1 MTLLAPAQNDPVPT
15 GPSGP
20 AAPPRARRRRAF
32 GLTGAL
38 AWLFLLVF
46 LLPVITVVAHV
57 FLPDQGTWAH
67 LAATVLPD
75 YIANSLL
82 LALGVGILAP
92 ILGTA
97 TAWLTTLCRFPGQRL
112 FVWALIL
119 PLAVPGYVMAYA
131 YTDFLEVAGPLQ
143 GWLRHLL
150 DLQVGQY
157 WFPDV
162 RSLGGAIVLLSLV
175 LYPYVYLLAR
185 AAFLEQ
191 SVCALEVGRTLGY
204 GPWACFWHV
213 ALPLARPAIIAG
225 AALVLMETLADYGT
239 VAYFGLPTFTTG
251 IVRALVSMGDRTAAA
266 QLSTLLLGAIFMV
279 LLLERWSRRRLR
291 FHHTS
296 SKYRALPRHQL
307 KGGRALLACVTCL
320 LPLLLGFVLPAVLLL
335 RLWLGDAGGEI
346 DDRFLGWAGNS
357 VTLAA
362 VAAFC
367 AVTLALLLAYGLRLQ
382 RSPSLTI
389 AARLAGMG
397 YAIPGTVIAIGTLI
411 PLAAFDNAL
420 DAWLRETFGIST
432 GLLLTGSIAAL
443 VFAYLVRFL
452 SVSLS
457 TVEAS
462 LGKVRPSLD
471 EAARTLGSRP
481 RATLWRVHAPLVWTG
496 VLTALLLVFVDV
508 LKELPATLLLR
519 PFNFDTLAVQ
529 AANFA
534 ADERLAEAAFPAL
547 AILAVGLLPV
557 LLLSR
562 AIARARPGQAAD

>member
-1 MTLLAPAQNDPVPT
+1 MTLLTPAET
-15 GPSGP
+15 EGPPPP
-20 AAPPRARRRRAF
+20 AARTRRRRRF
-32 GLTGAL
+32 GAAGWL
-38 AWLFLLVF
+38 AWLFLALF
-46 LLPVITVVAHV
+46 LLPVATVVAHV

-67 LAATVLPD
+67 LVETVLPD
-75 YIANSLL
+75 YIRNSLL
-82 LALGVGILAP
+82 LALGVGLIAP
-92 ILGTA
+92 VIGTG
-97 TAWLTTLCRFPGQRL
+97 TAWLTTLCRFPGQRI
-112 FVWALIL
+112 FAWALIL

-131 YTDFLEVAGPLQ
+131 YTDFLEVSGPLQ
-143 GWLRHLL
+143 TWLRQAL
-150 DLQVGQY
+150 DLQVGHY
-157 WFPDV
+157 WFPDL
-162 RSLGGAIVLLSLV
+162 RSLGGAIMLLSLV

-185 AAFLEQ
+185 SAFLEQ

-213 ALPLARPAIIAG
+213 ALPLARPAIMAG

-251 IVRALVSMGDRTAAA
+251 IVRALISMGDRTAAA
-266 QLSTLLLGAIFMV
+266 QLSTLLLGSVFLV

-307 KGGRALLACVTCL
+307 RGGRALLATVACA
-320 LPLLLGFVLPAVLLL
+320 LPLLLGFLLPAALLL
-335 RLWLGDAGGEI
+335 RLWLGVAEGEV
-346 DDRFLGWAGNS
+346 DRRFLGWAGNS
-357 VTLAA
+357 VTLAGI
-362 VAAFC
+362 AACC
-367 AVTLALLLAYGLRLQ
+367 AVTLALLLAYGLRLS
-382 RSPSLTI
+382 RSPSLTF

-397 YAIPGTVIAIGTLI
+397 YAVPGTVIAIGTLI

-420 DAWLRETFGIST
+420 DAWLRATFGVST

-443 VFAYLVRFL
+443 IFAYLVRFL
-452 SVSLS
+452 SVALG

-471 EAARTLGSRP
+471 EAARTLGSGP
-481 RATLWRVHAPLVWTG
+481 RATLWRVHAPLVWGG
-496 VLTALLLVFVDV
+496 VLTALLMVFVDV

-519 PFNFDTLAVQ
+519 PFDFDTLAVQ

-547 AILAVGLLPV
+547 AIVAVGLLPV

-562 AIARARPGQAAD
+562 AIARARPGEDARS

>member
-1 MTLLAPAQNDPVPT
+1 MTLLTPAETEGLPP
-15 GPSGP
+15 P
-20 AAPPRARRRRAF
+20 AAHPRRRRRL
-32 GLTGAL
+32 GLAGWL
-38 AWLFLLVF
+38 AWLFLALF
-46 LLPVITVVAHV
+46 LLPVATVVAHI
-57 FLPDQGTWAH
+57 FLPDQGTWSH
-67 LAATVLPD
+67 LVETVLPD
-75 YIANSLL
+75 YVRNSLL
-82 LALGVGILAP
+82 LALGVGIIAP
-92 ILGTA
+92 VLGTG
-97 TAWLTTLCRFPGQRL
+97 TAWLTTLCRFPGQR
-112 FVWALIL
+112 FFAWALIL

-131 YTDFLEVAGPLQ
+131 YTDFLEVSGPLQ
-143 GWLRHLL
+143 TWLRQAL
-150 DLQVGQY
+150 DLQVGHY

-162 RSLGGAIVLLSLV
+162 RSLGGAIALLSLV

-185 AAFLEQ
+185 SAFLEQ

-213 ALPLARPAIIAG
+213 ALPLARPAVMAG

-251 IVRALVSMGDRTAAA
+251 IVRALISMGDRTAAA
-266 QLSTLLLGAIFMV
+266 QLSTLLLGAVFLV

-307 KGGRALLACVTCL
+307 RGGRAMLATLACA
-320 LPLLLGFVLPAVLLL
+320 LPLLLGFLLPAALLL
-335 RLWLGDAGGEI
+335 RLWLGVAEGEV
-346 DDRFLGWAGNS
+346 DRRFLGWAGNS
-357 VTLAA
+357 VTLAGI
-362 VAAFC
+362 AACC
-367 AVTLALLLAYGLRLQ
+367 AVTLALLLAYGLRIS
-382 RSPSLTI
+382 RSASLTF

-397 YAIPGTVIAIGTLI
+397 YAVPGTVIAIGALI

-420 DAWLRETFGIST
+420 DAWLRSSFGVST
-432 GLLLTGSIAAL
+432 GLLLTGSITAL
-443 VFAYLVRFL
+443 IFAYLVRFL
-452 SVSLS
+452 SVALG

-471 EAARTLGSRP
+471 EAARTLGSSP
-481 RATLWRVHAPLVWTG
+481 RATLWRVHAPLVWGG
-496 VLTALLLVFVDV
+496 VLTALLMVFVDV

-519 PFNFDTLAVQ
+519 PFDFDTLAVQ

-547 AILAVGLLPV
+547 AIVAVGLLPV

-562 AIARARPGQAAD
+562 AIARARPGEAARS

>member
-1 MTLLAPAQNDPVPT
+1 MTLLTPAESERLPP
-15 GPSGP
+15 P
-20 AAPPRARRRRAF
+20 AARPRRRWRI
-32 GLTGAL
+32 GHTGWL
-38 AWLFLLVF
+38 AWLFLALF
-46 LLPVITVVAHV
+46 LLPVATVVAHI
-57 FLPDQGTWAH
+57 FLPDQGTWDH
-67 LAATVLPD
+67 LVETVLPD
-75 YIANSLL
+75 YIRNSLL
-82 LALGVGILAP
+82 LALGVGLIAP
-92 ILGTA
+92 VLGTG
-97 TAWLTTLCRFPGQRL
+97 TAWLTTLCRFPGQR
-112 FVWALIL
+112 FFAWALIL

-131 YTDFLEVAGPLQ
+131 YTDFLEVSGPLQ
-143 GWLRHLL
+143 GWLRQAL
-150 DLQVGQY
+150 DLQVGHY

-162 RSLGGAIVLLSLV
+162 RSLGGAITLLSLV

-185 AAFLEQ
+185 SAFLEQ

-213 ALPLARPAIIAG
+213 ALPLARPAIMAG

-251 IVRALVSMGDRTAAA
+251 IVRALISMGDRTAAA
-266 QLSTLLLGAIFMV
+266 QLSTLLLGAVFLV

-307 KGGRALLACVTCL
+307 RGGRALLAVLACA
-320 LPLLLGFVLPAVLLL
+320 LPLLLGFLLPAALLL
-335 RLWLGDAGGEI
+335 RLWLGVAEGEV
-346 DDRFLGWAGNS
+346 DRRFLGWAGNS
-357 VTLAA
+357 VTLAGIAACCA
-362 VAAFC
+362 VA
-367 AVTLALLLAYGLRLQ
+367 LALLLAYGLRLS
-382 RSPSLTI
+382 RSPSLTF

-397 YAIPGTVIAIGTLI
+397 YAVPGTVIAIGTLI

-420 DAWLRETFGIST
+420 DAWLRARFGVST
-432 GLLLTGSIAAL
+432 GLLLTGSITAL
-443 VFAYLVRFL
+443 IFAYLVRFL
-452 SVSLS
+452 SVALG

-471 EAARTLGSRP
+471 EAARTLGSGP
-481 RATLWRVHAPLVWTG
+481 RATLWRVHAPLVWGG
-496 VLTALLLVFVDV
+496 VLTALLMVFVDV

-519 PFNFDTLAVQ
+519 PFDFDTLAVQ

-547 AILAVGLLPV
+547 AIVAVGLLPV

-562 AIARARPGQAAD
+562 AIARARPGEEARS

>member
-1 MTLLAPAQNDPVPT
+1 MTLLTPAET
-15 GPSGP
+15 EGPPPP
-20 AAPPRARRRRAF
+20 AARTRRRRRF
-32 GLTGAL
+32 GAAGWL
-38 AWLFLLVF
+38 AWLFLALF
-46 LLPVITVVAHV
+46 LLPVATVVAHV

-67 LAATVLPD
+67 LVETVLPD
-75 YIANSLL
+75 YIRNSLL
-82 LALGVGILAP
+82 LALGVGLIAP
-92 ILGTA
+92 VIGTG
-97 TAWLTTLCRFPGQRL
+97 TAWLTTLCRFPGQRI
-112 FVWALIL
+112 FAWALIL

-131 YTDFLEVAGPLQ
+131 YTDFLEVSGPLQ
-143 GWLRHLL
+143 TWLRQAL
-150 DLQVGQY
+150 DLQVGHY
-157 WFPDV
+157 WFPDL
-162 RSLGGAIVLLSLV
+162 RSLGGAIMLLSLV

-185 AAFLEQ
+185 SAFLEQ

-213 ALPLARPAIIAG
+213 ALPLARPAIMAG

-251 IVRALVSMGDRTAAA
+251 IVRALISMGDRTAAA
-266 QLSTLLLGAIFMV
+266 QLSTLLLGSVFLV

-307 KGGRALLACVTCL
+307 RGGRALLATVACA
-320 LPLLLGFVLPAVLLL
+320 LPLLLGFLLPAALLL
-335 RLWLGDAGGEI
+335 RLWLGVAEGEV
-346 DDRFLGWAGNS
+346 DRRFLGWAGNS
-357 VTLAA
+357 VTLAGI
-362 VAAFC
+362 AACC
-367 AVTLALLLAYGLRLQ
+367 AVTLALLLAYGLRLS
-382 RSPSLTI
+382 RSPSLTF

-397 YAIPGTVIAIGTLI
+397 YAVPGTVIAIGTLI

-420 DAWLRETFGIST
+420 DAWLRATFGIST

-443 VFAYLVRFL
+443 IFAYLVRFL
-452 SVSLS
+452 SVALG

-471 EAARTLGSRP
+471 EAARTLGSGP
-481 RATLWRVHAPLVWTG
+481 RATLWRVHAPLVWGG
-496 VLTALLLVFVDV
+496 VLTALLMVFVDV

-519 PFNFDTLAVQ
+519 PFDFDTLAVQ

-547 AILAVGLLPV
+547 AIVAVGLLPV

-562 AIARARPGQAAD
+562 AIARARPGEDARS

>member
-1 MTLLAPAQNDPVPT
+1 MTLLVPS
-15 GPSGP
+15 PDLPPGP
-20 AAPPRARRRRAF
+20 ATGTTPATPVRRRSGR
-32 GLTGAL
+32 L
-38 AWLFLLVF
+38 AGILGWL
-46 LLPVITVVAHV
+46 LLPILLLPIVTVLVHV
-57 FLPDQGTWAH
+57 LLPDQGTWAH

-82 LALGVGILAP
+82 LALGVGLITPL
-92 ILGTA
+92 LGTA
-97 TAWLTTLCRFPGQRL
+97 VAWLTTLCRFPGQR
-112 FVWALIL
+112 FFAWALIL

-131 YTDFLEVAGPLQ
+131 YTDFLDVAGPLQ
-143 GWLRHLL
+143 SWLRQAL
-150 DLQVGQY
+150 DLAVGDY
-157 WFPDV
+157 WFPDI
-162 RSLGGAIVLLSLV
+162 RSLGGAILLLSLV

-191 SVCALEVGRTLGY
+191 SVCALEVGRTLGF
-204 GPWACFWHV
+204 GPWSCFWHV
-213 ALPLARPAIIAG
+213 ALPLARPAIVAG
-225 AALVLMETLADYGT
+225 TALALMETLADYGT
-239 VAYFGLPTFTTG
+239 VAFFGLPTFTTG

-266 QLSTLLLGAIFMV
+266 QLSTLLLLAVFGV
-279 LLLERWSRRRLR
+279 LLLERWSRQRLR

-296 SKYRALPRHQL
+296 AKYRALPRHQL
-307 KGGRALLACVTCL
+307 RGGRALLAFTACL
-320 LPLLLGFVLPAVLLL
+320 LPLLLGFLLPAALLL
-335 RLWLGDAGGEI
+335 RLWLVDAGGEI
-346 DDRFLGWAGNS
+346 DRRFLAWAGNS
-357 VTLAA
+357 VTLAGIAA
-362 VAAFC
+362 VAA
-367 AVTLALLLAYGLRLQ
+367 VLLALLLAYGLRRT
-382 RSPSLTI
+382 RSTALAA

-420 DAWLRETFGIST
+420 DAWLRAAFGVST

-471 EAARTLGSRP
+471 EAARTLGSGP
-481 RATLWRVHAPLVWTG
+481 GATLWRVHAPLVWTG

-547 AILAVGLLPV
+547 AIVAVGILPV
-557 LLLSR
+557 LVLSR
-562 AIARARPGQAAD
+562 AIARARPGQGAEAT

>member
-1 MTLLAPAQNDPVPT
+1 MTLSSPAPRTP
-15 GPSGP
+15 
-20 AAPPRARRRRAF
+20 APPVGRAATRPRRGPGRFA
-32 GLTGAL
+32 GAL
-38 AWLFLLVF
+38 AWLFLPLF
-46 LLPVITVVAHV
+46 LLPVVTVLAHV
-57 FLPDQGTWAH
+57 LMPDQGTWAH

-75 YIANSLL
+75 YVANSLL
-82 LALGVGILAP
+82 LALGVGLVTPLI
-92 ILGTA
+92 GTA

-112 FVWALIL
+112 FAWALIL

-131 YTDFLEVAGPLQ
+131 YTDFLDVAGPLQ
-143 GWLRHLL
+143 TWLRQAL
-150 DLQVGQY
+150 DLQVGGY
-157 WFPDV
+157 WFPEV
-162 RSLGGAIVLLSLV
+162 RSLGGAIALLSLV

-213 ALPLARPAIIAG
+213 ALPLARPAIVAG
-225 AALVLMETLADYGT
+225 TALALMETLADYGT
-239 VAYFGLPTFTTG
+239 VAFFGLPTFTTG

-266 QLSTLLLGAIFMV
+266 QLSTLLLLAVFGV
-279 LLLERWSRRRLR
+279 LLLERWSRQRLR

-296 SKYRALPRHQL
+296 SKYRALPRHEL
-307 KGGRALLACVTCL
+307 KGIRAPLATLACL
-320 LPLLLGFVLPAVLLL
+320 LPLLLGFLLPAGLLL
-335 RLWLGDAGGEI
+335 RLWLTDAGGEI
-346 DDRFLGWAGNS
+346 DPRFLQWAGNS

-362 VAAFC
+362 VAAVA
-367 AVTLALLLAYGLRLQ
+367 AVLLALLLAYGLRRT
-382 RSPSLTI
+382 RSTAVTV

-397 YAIPGTVIAIGTLI
+397 YAVPGTVIAIGTLI

-420 DAWLRETFGIST
+420 DGWMRATFGVST

-471 EAARTLGSRP
+471 EAARTLGSGP
-481 RATLWRVHAPLVWTG
+481 GATLWRVHAPLVWTG

-547 AILAVGLLPV
+547 AIVAVGILPV
-557 LLLSR
+557 LVLSR
-562 AIARARPGQAAD
+562 AIARARPGGAATG